1 MQFLGNWPISRR
13 EFLAVIMDCINFDS
27 IASDNILQFISITHR
42 FYNSSQHL
50 IHPHSSV
57 DGWTACRPRS
67 QSYVVQVRDILM
79 LTVRADL

>member
-1 MQFLGNWPISRR
+1 MQFLGNWSISRR

-50 IHPHSSV
+50 IHPHSSLSM
-57 DGWTACRPRS
+57 DGLLADHVLNHTSSRS
-67 QSYVVQVRDILM
+67 A
-79 LTVRADL
+79 TF